1 MVTDKNLKIKNDKKQ
16 NPTEYDSS
24 AQLHFNDCVEQLK
37 SIYNAARCTCNFCLD
52 DIRPHT
58 ARIALP
64 TQINECL
71 RKKVKVTPN
80 RGPNKDTKVTHYN
93 RFGRKWIFTG
103 FSKWNGKR
111 QNTVFYKSSS
121 LNKYNN
127 EYIAWGKQHSTVSHS
142 NMYSGNARNAR
153 LSVPRQTSSAP
164 QNLIHFISL
173 LFILL

>member
-1 MVTDKNLKIKNDKKQ
+1 MWSQPQVCIVTAPGDSVKVTQPRAFNSDQIPQRIFLS
-16 NPTEYDSS
+16 EDSS
-24 AQLHFNDCVEQLK
+24 HV
-37 SIYNAARCTCNFCLD
+37 TCGSSRFLSQFSS
-52 DIRPHT
+52 

-93 RFGRKWIFTG
+93 RFGRKWVFTG

-121 LNKYNN
+121 LNKYND
-127 EYIAWGKQHSTVSHS
+127 EYIAWGKQQSTVLHS

-153 LSVPRQTSSAP
+153 LSVPRQTSSAA
-164 QNLIHFISL
+164 QNLIHFISS
-173 LFILL
+173 ITT